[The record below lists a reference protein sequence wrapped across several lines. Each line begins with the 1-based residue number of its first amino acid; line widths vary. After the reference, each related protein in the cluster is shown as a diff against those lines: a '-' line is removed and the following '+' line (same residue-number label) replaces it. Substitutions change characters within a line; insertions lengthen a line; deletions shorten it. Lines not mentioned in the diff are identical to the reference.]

1 MAPDTVTQAQILAK
15 KTSEIAKQYKKTI
28 LTAICSPSLFLGVVS
43 KQAKPWL
50 RIGAQGV
57 AADVAVAQTGF
68 VNASQLKSLGA
79 EYVIVG
85 HSEMRARG
93 ETNESVALQTMRLL
107 EKKLKP
113 IICVGERDRDMQG
126 WYLSDIKEQLE
137 VVLAAIPKA
146 GIKNTVIAYE
156 PVWAIGA
163 QALREATPAECR
175 EMIIFIRKIISDL
188 HGEKVANSIPIL
200 YGGSV
205 NDENAKSFI
214 IEGTAQGL
222 LVGRVSL
229 EPKRFGLLAKSIA
242 TL

>member
-1 MAPDTVTQAQILAK
+1 MAPDTITQAEALAK

-28 LTAICSPSLFLGVVS
+28 LTTICSPSVFLSTIS
-43 KQAKPWL
+43 KQVKPWL

-57 AADVAVAQTGF
+57 AADVAIAQTGLI
-68 VNASQLKSLGA
+68 NASQIKSLGA

-85 HSEMRARG
+85 HSEMRSRG
-93 ETNESVALQTMRLL
+93 DTNETVALQTVRLL

-113 IICVGERDRDMQG
+113 ILCIGERERDTQG

-137 VVLAAIPKA
+137 IVLASTPKA
-146 GIKNTVIAYE
+146 SIKNIVIAYE
-156 PVWAIGA
+156 PVWAIGT

-188 HGEKVANSIPIL
+188 HGEKIANNVPVL

-205 NDENAKSFI
+205 NDQNAKSFI

-242 TL
+242 TI